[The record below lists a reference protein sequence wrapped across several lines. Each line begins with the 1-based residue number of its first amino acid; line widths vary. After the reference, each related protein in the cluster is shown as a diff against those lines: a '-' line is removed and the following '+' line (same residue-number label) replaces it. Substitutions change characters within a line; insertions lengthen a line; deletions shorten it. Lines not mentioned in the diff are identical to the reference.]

1 MNSLYYQ
8 KRLSRNIGDKFF
20 TSLSVICALIAIL
33 PLIFLVTYIL
43 YKGGSQ
49 ITPELFT
56 LEPNPPGDD
65 LDAGGI
71 NPALIGT
78 LIITTIAS
86 IIALPVGVGGGIYLA
101 EYSKGGAFSRFIRFG
116 VNVLAGVPS
125 IIAGV
130 FIYALIV
137 STKILFG
144 SMYSGLAGGM
154 ALSILMLPTVIKTTD
169 EGLKLVPNELRYA
182 SLGVGASMYT
192 TILKITLP
200 SAFRSIATGV
210 VLGMARA
217 AGETAPLIF
226 TALIRT
232 LIGLVPAIMLT
243 SPLFGVSI
251 LKLGLPL
258 LFLFLSLYL
267 FGITL
272 GLFVS
277 SGLIRFGPS
286 FENIAWSSLFLL
298 APLGCIYY
306 PIEILPELFQFIAKG
321 LPLVYIFDETR
332 NILLNGSIDYTNLKQ
347 AYLLNLIYLIIG
359 IVLFYLSFLRARIKG
374 TLINMG
380 E

>member
-8 KRLSRNIGDKFF
+8 KKLSRNVGDKFF
-20 TSLSVICALIAIL
+20 TSLSVFCALIAIL
-33 PLIFLVTYIL
+33 PLIFVVTYIL
-43 YKGGSQ
+43 IKGGAQ
-49 ITPELFT
+49 INLDLFT

-86 IIALPVGVGGGIYLA
+86 IIAIPVGVGGGIYLA
-101 EYSKGGAFSRFIRFG
+101 EYSKGGGAFSKFIRFG

-182 SLGVGASMYT
+182 SLGIGASMYT

-210 VLGMARA
+210 VLGIARA

-226 TALIRT
+226 TALFSYYYIT
-232 LIGLVPAIMLT
+232 GFGD
-243 SPLFGVSI
+243 LFYEMG
-251 LKLGLPL
+251 
-258 LFLFLSLYL
+258 SLA
-267 FGITL
+267 
-272 GLFVS
+272 V
-277 SGLIRFGPS
+277 
-286 FENIAWSSLFLL
+286 
-298 APLGCIYY
+298 
-306 PIEILPELFQFIAKG
+306 
-321 LPLVYIFDETR
+321 
-332 NILLNGSIDYTNLKQ
+332 
-347 AYLLNLIYLIIG
+347 LIYNFALEPYDAQNKLAWAASFILVIT
-359 IVLFYLSFLRARIKG
+359 ILSVNIFSRILAAFTEK
-374 TLINMG
+374 TKRV
-380 E
+380 